1 MRTPVPVGAGAD
13 PSDHPS
19 WPGGSVLAT
28 VDEHPADETADE
40 RRRRLARARAKRHRD
55 RKAAAERAAKRTP
68 TRSEQGLPSP
78 THDAAAEHAAGFRWE
93 SFQESNWIGVTHGS
107 RSPRLVGRLA
117 AEIAAWARETFPDL
131 QGERYRLEL
140 ADWAW
145 SEATVG
151 LLRLFLDAQDP
162 IAEDGTPRDGILNS
176 TRVASRRAGELRAR
190 LGMTP
195 ADHARLETARRE
207 ALGRI
212 SPAEWRERGAAAL
225 RARGYE
231 VAEYGKPELVE
242 AEVVS

>member
-1 MRTPVPVGAGAD
+1 VTAEPIP
-13 PSDHPS
+13 
-19 WPGGSVLAT
+19 
-28 VDEHPADETADE
+28 ETAEE
-40 RRRRLARARAKRHRD
+40 RRRRLGRERARRHRESVAA
-55 RKAAAERAAKRTP
+55 RKRAAKRTP
-68 TRSEQGLPSP
+68 TRTEQGLPAP
-78 THDAAAEHAAGFRWE
+78 THAAAAEHVAGFRWE

-162 IAEDGTPRDGILNS
+162 VAEDGTPRDSLLNS
-176 TRVASRRAGELRAR
+176 IRTASRRAGELRAR

-195 ADHARLETARRE
+195 ADHARLETARAE
-207 ALGRI
+207 AL
-212 SPAEWRERGAAAL
+212 RGAVDVEAVMARGRAAL
-225 RARGYE
+225 AARTDLDG
-231 VAEYGKPELVE
+231 VLD
-242 AEVVS
+242 AEVVA